1 MDRPISMLI
10 LLVVGIAF
18 SLVIASIA
26 YGFMLPWGQSG
37 KLFIESVDILWTP
50 SGSSITINVRNVGGV
65 MLSSCT
71 ARMLNPLTSID
82 DVVPSSIP
90 PGRSATFFESNVPG
104 LTAPNTYVFE
114 VTCLTPQGTQVIDK
128 KSAQPHL

>member
-1 MDRPISMLI
+1 MDRPVITLI
-10 LLVVGIAF
+10 LLVAGVVLVAASASFAF
-18 SLVIASIA
+18 A
-26 YGFMLPWGQSG
+26 YLIFWQNSG
-37 KLFIESVDILWTP
+37 RVFIESVDILWTP

-104 LTAPNTYVFE
+104 LTAPNIYIFE
-114 VTCLTPQGTQVIDK
+114 VTCLTPQGTQIIDK